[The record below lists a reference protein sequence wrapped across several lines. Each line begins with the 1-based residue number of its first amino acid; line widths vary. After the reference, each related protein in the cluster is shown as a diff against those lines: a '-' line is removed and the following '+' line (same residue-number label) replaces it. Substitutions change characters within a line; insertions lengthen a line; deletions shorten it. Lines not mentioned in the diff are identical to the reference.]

1 MTGTTLRYA
10 NRVMLIVA
18 WLAALLLATQF
29 FARWEERRE
38 HPNRE
43 PLSRQGEGFVEVQ
56 LASSRGGHYLLD
68 GQINGQRVTL
78 LLDTGATAV
87 AVPQA
92 LAATLGL
99 QPGATLSV
107 RTANGTV
114 QAWRTQIDRLQLGAI
129 ELRDVAAL
137 ITPAMEGDQVLL
149 GMSALK
155 RLEFTQR
162 DGQLLLRQ
170 TTLA

>member
-1 MTGTTLRYA
+1 MHWEPSADEITRILGDQNPWHATG
-10 NRVMLIVA
+10 
-18 WLAALLLATQF
+18 
-29 FARWEERRE
+29 
-38 HPNRE
+38 
-43 PLSRQGEGFVEVQ
+43 
-56 LASSRGGHYLLD
+56 
-68 GQINGQRVTL
+68 
-78 LLDTGATAV
+78 

-170 TTLA
+170 TTLP